1 LKFKALL
8 EMKISFEIFL
18 KALGF
23 YAVLTTP
30 ALVEVST
37 YFLSLFGALIFG
49 FYAWIV
55 FLLVLRVLQYLP
67 FSKKTR
73 WLILVFSIP
82 LGVAADYTLIGLFIF
97 NRNIWAFHELL
108 LFLLAAIIAGWISL
122 YTNRSIITTEFLNR
136 DGLSTTSEEANNLIE

>member
-1 LKFKALL
+1 
-8 EMKISFEIFL
+8 MKISFEIYL

-30 ALVEVST
+30 ALVEVSI

-49 FYAWIV
+49 FFAWIV
-55 FLLVLRVLQYLP
+55 FLLVLRILQCLP

-97 NRNIWAFHELL
+97 NRNVWVFHELL
-108 LFLLAAIIAGWISL
+108 LFLLAAVIAGWISL
-122 YTNRSIITTEFLNR
+122 YTNRSIVTTEFLNR
-136 DGLSTTSEEANNLIE
+136 DGLSTTSEEAANFIE